1 MVQNILGPIVESDT
15 TELIRYDVH
24 HALPNNTNSLIG
36 NTVYALPVVRY
47 LLQEFKIGFV
57 EVL

>member
-15 TELIRYDVH
+15 TELVRYDVH

-36 NTVYALPVVRY
+36 KTPVYTRY
-47 LLQEFKIGFV
+47 DDDIIFSQRVLLFE
-57 EVL
+57 